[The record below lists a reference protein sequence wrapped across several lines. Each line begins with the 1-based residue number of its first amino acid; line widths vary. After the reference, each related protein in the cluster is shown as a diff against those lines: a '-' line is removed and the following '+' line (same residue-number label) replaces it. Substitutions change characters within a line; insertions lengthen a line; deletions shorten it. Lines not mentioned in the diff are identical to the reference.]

1 MTSFRVLDKVRHPI
15 LKGEVMTIRL
25 IDLESGES
33 MLMDVKYSTLEDVRR
48 WVEQIVGDLVR
59 VEQVKPDEV
68 N

>member
-1 MTSFRVLDKVRHPI
+1 
-15 LKGEVMTIRL
+15 MTIRL